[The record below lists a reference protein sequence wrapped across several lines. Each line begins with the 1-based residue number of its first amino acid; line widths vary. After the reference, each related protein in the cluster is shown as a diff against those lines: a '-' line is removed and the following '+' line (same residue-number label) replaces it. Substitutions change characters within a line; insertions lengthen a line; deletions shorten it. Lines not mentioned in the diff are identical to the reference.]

1 MKTQEINLTKTT
13 YGKHDTHVT
22 LTGMTSYEYRDLGAY
37 LTIRYDFTESPFG
50 RIIVASTSKGV
61 CYLAFYD
68 GSREEALN
76 GLKKNFPKATY
87 CAAHDSLQRGAV
99 GFFTRDQST
108 ARKVK
113 LHVKGTAFQLRVWGT
128 LLSIPMGGL
137 TAYAAI
143 AKSME
148 HPRASRAVGSAV
160 GSNPVAFL
168 IPCHRVV
175 KTSGAFGQYR
185 WGSLRKTAMIQWES
199 AHAKLLASAA

>member
-1 MKTQEINLTKTT
+1 METQEINLTKTV
-13 YGKHDTHVT
+13 YCKHNTHIM
-22 LTGMTSYEYRDLGAY
+22 LIGMTPFEYRDLGSY

-50 RIIVASTSKGV
+50 PIIVASTNKGV

-68 GSREEALN
+68 GSQEEALN

-87 CAAHDSLQRGAV
+87 RAAHDILQQDAV
-99 GFFTRDQST
+99 EFFTRDQNA

-143 AKSME
+143 AKNIE
-148 HPRASRAVGSAV
+148 YPKASRAVGSAV

-175 KTSGAFGQYR
+175 KTSGEFGQYR

-199 AHAKLLASAA
+199 AHAKPLASAA